1 MGPDVRWCIFFRS
14 RQNSRKQAAELLR
27 AGRINEARNFLRRC
41 IDITHE
47 MALALIHECRRRNVD
62 CIVAPYEADAQLA
75 YLNLKNIAQ
84 IVITEDSDL
93 VLFGCTKVYRQASHI
108 HSFLSLLK
116 IQFLTRQE
124 ITYNL
129 HARAQDRTQCRIFCL
144 PVCYPKIQRLI
155 YTEL

>member
-1 MGPDVRWCIFFRS
+1 MFFRS
-14 RQNSRKQAAELLR
+14 RQSSRKQAAELLR

-93 VLFGCTKVYRQASHI
+93 VLFGCTKVCRQTSHI
-108 HSFLSLLK
+108 HSFNALLK
-116 IQFLTRQE
+116 NSVSNQAG
-124 ITYNL
+124 N
-129 HARAQDRTQCRIFCL
+129 
-144 PVCYPKIQRLI
+144 
-155 YTEL
+155 YT